1 MTRLPFE
8 QSSIREGGY
17 EMLHQCDILTQDDKN
32 KLYFYIGTES
42 YMIRRRRVCH
52 GNSATKKRS
61 V

>member
-8 QSSIREGGY
+8 QSLIREGGY
-17 EMLHQCDILTQDDKN
+17 EMLHRYDILTQDDKN
-32 KLYFYIGTES
+32 KFYFYIGTES
-42 YMIRRRRVCH
+42 YMIHRRRICH